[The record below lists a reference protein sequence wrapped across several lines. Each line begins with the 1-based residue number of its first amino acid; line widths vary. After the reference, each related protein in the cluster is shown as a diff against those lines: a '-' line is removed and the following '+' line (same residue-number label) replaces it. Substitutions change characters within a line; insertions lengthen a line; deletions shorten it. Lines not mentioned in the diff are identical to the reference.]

1 MKYWAALLS
10 LVMLTVVVIFITMF
24 GVSSLSV
31 LDSGTNMTGS
41 AYQAQWNTTT
51 NTAITS
57 ISIMQLL
64 PYLLVVAAILL
75 SISFFVV
82 FAFKRGRGF

>member
-1 MKYWAALLS
+1 MKYWATLLS
-10 LVMLTVVVIFITMF
+10 LVMLIMVVIFITMF

-31 LDSGTNMTGS
+31 LDTGTNMTDS
-41 AYQAQWNTTT
+41 PYQAQWNITT

-64 PYLLVVAAILL
+64 PYLLAIAAILL
-75 SISFFVV
+75 TLSFFVV
-82 FAFKRGRGF
+82 FAFKKGRGF

>member
-1 MKYWAALLS
+1 MSYWGALLS
-10 LVMLTVVVIFITMF
+10 LVMLSVVVIFITMF

-31 LDSGTNMTGS
+31 LDSKTNMTDS
-41 AYQAQWNTTT
+41 PYQSQWNVTT

-64 PYLLVVAAILL
+64 PYLLVIAAILL
-75 SISFFVV
+75 TISFFVV
-82 FAFKRGRGF
+82 FALKKGRGF